1 MFVKFLIHLTVLEIL
16 WKLVVDMCFCL
27 QTCISA
33 VVMAVVIGLVS
44 LYNVLRSV
52 GAHARNNFKRA
63 LNYAHPYGYKSAISF
78 HSPKGALW
86 RQWLSHGNCEHKA
99 LGSFRPASKLTEGC
113 EQYGLGSALPP
124 PLLYLWLTHCTM
136 APVTSCWVS

>member
-16 WKLVVDMCFCL
+16 GKVVVDMCFCL

-33 VVMAVVIGLVS
+33 VVMAVVIYAKFDCS
-44 LYNVLRSV
+44 PLYNVLRSV

-78 HSPKGALW
+78 HSPQG
-86 RQWLSHGNCEHKA
+86 RSV
-99 LGSFRPASKLTEGC
+99 ASVAK
-113 EQYGLGSALPP
+113 S
-124 PLLYLWLTHCTM
+124 
-136 APVTSCWVS
+136 